1 MGRVFAKTMRED
13 VRLIRVATKGRHAW
27 YQNKFMWL
35 FIFLFGVLVS
45 YPYSVG
51 SNFRY
56 YLYRA
61 LFCVVILFT
70 VYALSLRRS
79 LLVIALVLA
88 GPSIIQHTV
97 YVADLKSPI
106 AVVNS
111 FIALAFDV
119 FIVVAIFRSV
129 FSKARA
135 DSESIFG
142 ALCIYLFVGYSF
154 TSIFVLLTYFQ
165 PHAFYLDPAVNNHAV
180 LDRLDSVYYSFG
192 TMTSLGAA
200 GITPVTGEARLLTII
215 EALLGVLFLAVLVS
229 RLLSAYG
236 IKEPT
241 EKAEE

>member
-1 MGRVFAKTMRED
+1 MRQD
-13 VRLIRVATKGRHAW
+13 APLIRAAVKGKHAW
-27 YQNKFMWL
+27 YQTKFMWL
-35 FIFLFGVLVS
+35 FIFQFGVLVS
-45 YPYSVG
+45 YPYSMEN
-51 SNFRY
+51 SFRY
-56 YLYRA
+56 YVYRT
-61 LFCVVILFT
+61 LFCVVILLT

-79 LLVIALVLA
+79 LLVVALVLA
-88 GPSIIQHTV
+88 GPAIIQHTV
-97 YVADLKSPI
+97 YVSELKSTI

-111 FIALAFDV
+111 FVTLAFDV
-119 FIVVAIFRSV
+119 FVVVAIFRSV

-154 TSIFVLLTYFQ
+154 TSIFLLVTYFH
-165 PHAFYLDPAVNNHAV
+165 PHAFYLDPTVNSHAV
-180 LDRLDSVYYSFG
+180 LNRLDSMYYSFG

-229 RLLSAYG
+229 RLMSAYG
-236 IKEPT
+236 IREPQ

>member
-1 MGRVFAKTMRED
+1 MRQD
-13 VRLIRVATKGRHAW
+13 ATLIRVAVESKHAW

-45 YPYSVG
+45 YPYSAG

-56 YLYRA
+56 HVYRA
-61 LFCVVILFT
+61 LFCAVILFT

-79 LLVIALVLA
+79 LLVIALILA
-88 GPSIIQHTV
+88 APSIIQHTV
-97 YVADLKSPI
+97 YFADFKSPL

-111 FIALAFDV
+111 FVALAFDV
-119 FIVVAIFRSV
+119 FIVVAIFRRV

-154 TSIFVLLTYFQ
+154 TSIFLLVTYFQ
-165 PHAFYLDPAVNNHAV
+165 PHAFYLDPTVNSHAV
-180 LDRLDSVYYSFG
+180 LNRLDSIYYSFG

-200 GITPVTGEARLLTII
+200 GITPVTEEARLLTII
-215 EALLGVLFLAVLVS
+215 EALLGVLFLAVLIS
-229 RLLSAYG
+229 RLMSAYG
-236 IKEPT
+236 MKEPR

>member
-1 MGRVFAKTMRED
+1 
-13 VRLIRVATKGRHAW
+13 
-27 YQNKFMWL
+27 MWL
-35 FIFLFGVLVS
+35 FIFLFGVLLY
-45 YPYSVG
+45 YPFSLG

-56 YLYRA
+56 NAYRT
-61 LFCVVILFT
+61 LFSLVILFT
-70 VYALSLRRS
+70 VYALSMRRS

-88 GPSIIQHTV
+88 APSLVQHTI
-97 YVADLKSPI
+97 YAADLKSPI

-111 FIALAFDV
+111 FLALAFDV
-119 FIVVAIFRSV
+119 FIVVIIFRRI
-129 FSKARA
+129 FSKMNA

-142 ALCIYLFVGYSF
+142 ALCIYLFVGFSF
-154 TSIFVLLTYFQ
+154 ASIFILVTYFE
-165 PHAFYLDPAVNNHAV
+165 PHAFLLDPMGNSHQIF
-180 LDRLDSVYYSFG
+180 DRLDAIYYSFG

-236 IKEPT
+236 VKTTP

>member
-1 MGRVFAKTMRED
+1 MRQD
-13 VRLIRVATKGRHAW
+13 APLIRVAVKGKHAW
-27 YQNKFMWL
+27 YQTKFMWL

-51 SNFRY
+51 NNFRY
-56 YLYRA
+56 YLYRT
-61 LFCVVILFT
+61 LFCVVILLT

-97 YVADLKSPI
+97 YVAELKSPI

-154 TSIFVLLTYFQ
+154 TSIFLLVTYFH
-165 PHAFYLDPAVNNHAV
+165 PYAFYLDPTVNNHAV
-180 LDRLDSVYYSFG
+180 LNRLDSIYYSFG

-215 EALLGVLFLAVLVS
+215 EALMGVLFLAVLVS
-229 RLLSAYG
+229 RLMSAYG
-236 IKEPT
+236 IKDPL